1 MTHLVEHH
9 RNNCCDQNYDRRH
22 GFSSVSIDEVLQI
35 EGLSQNSGVV
45 ISTSHSQ
52 NNVENLHSSNQNGNE
67 YCNDRWPDL
76 WKYDFEKDLSYENR
90 IQFLYEL
97 CEELSIDTGNKY
109 DKLNLIMKTD
119 WGSSYMPTESEVDNK
134 IIKLSA
140 DLKYLKSL
148 KKDIQDSE

>member
-1 MTHLVEHH
+1 MIKVTLELAT
-9 RNNCCDQNYDRRH
+9 N
-22 GFSSVSIDEVLQI
+22 
-35 EGLSQNSGVV
+35 GVIKTV
-45 ISTSHSQ
+45 VDDNI
-52 NNVENLHSSNQNGNE
+52 NGAGDKYE
-67 YCNDRWPDL
+67 R
-76 WKYDFEKDLSYENR
+76 KTVYDFEKDPTYENR

-109 DKLNLIMKTD
+109 DKINLVMKND

-134 IIKLSA
+134 IIKLSS